1 LENNWIFKKMNQIRI
16 IAISGITG
24 FVGQNLSTY
33 LSDRYNVKGI
43 SRQASASNLSYTAFF
58 ESNHNY
64 DVLIHLAGK
73 AHDLKKTSKDSE
85 YYEVN
90 FELTKKLYDQFLQSD
105 AKKFIYISSVKAV
118 ADTVEGVL
126 TEDAVANPITV
137 YGKSKQMAEDY
148 ILNNLPADKKVYIL
162 RPCMIHGPGNKGNL
176 NLLFALIS
184 KGIPYPLGIYEN
196 KRSFLSVDNLCFAIA
211 NLLKKDIDSAV
222 FNVADD
228 VALSTNEVIAL
239 VSESLGCK
247 SKIIAFPKLIVA
259 LVARIGDFL
268 PLPINT
274 EKLQKLTENYEVSN
288 AKIKSQLALI
298 FPLSSRDGLIKTFKS
313 FQK

>member
-1 LENNWIFKKMNQIRI
+1 LENNWFFKKMSQKKT
-16 IAISGITG
+16 IAITGITG
-24 FVGQNLSTY
+24 FVGQNLSAY
-33 LSDRYNVKGI
+33 LSDAYRVRGI
-43 SRQASASNLSYTAFF
+43 SRQPSASNLSYADFF
-58 ESNHNY
+58 EGTHAY

-90 FELTKKLYDQFLQSD
+90 FELTKRLYDQFLQSN
-105 AKKFIYISSVKAV
+105 ATTFIYVSSVKAV
-118 ADTVEGVL
+118 ADTVDGVL
-126 TEDAVANPITV
+126 IEDVVSNPITV

-148 ILNNLPADKKVYIL
+148 ILNNLPANKKVYIL

-176 NLLFALIS
+176 NLLFALVS

-196 KRSFLSVDNLCFAIA
+196 KRSFLSVENLCYAITI
-211 NLLKKDIDSAV
+211 LLKKDIDSAV
-222 FNVADD
+222 FNLADD
-228 VALSTNEVIAL
+228 VALSTNEVITL
-239 VSESLGCK
+239 VSESLGRK
-247 SKIIAFPKLIVA
+247 AKIIAFPKSIVA
-259 LVARIGDFL
+259 VVARIGDFL

-288 AKIKSQLALI
+288 AKIKSQLALV